1 MINNKRRMKC
11 DFCSNMFGDAKMLRQ
26 HQTKTQYCLK
36 IQAKIIVREKEAEAI
51 EKAKLEVEA
60 IEKAKIE
67 SEAIEKAKEL
77 LCQYC
82 GKNFK
87 NKYILHNHQIQ
98 VKYCLKIQESQNSQE
113 IISSLVVCK
122 YCNKNFSKGNF
133 NIHDSTCKKKI
144 QFFAEEIVKLKAE
157 QEKEIYKLK
166 VEQEK
171 NEEIIKLKTEQEIYY
186 KEQAIR
192 AQNTIEEIAK
202 QPTYQK
208 QTNKITQNN
217 IVADLT
223 ALDLNPSRVS
233 TTIVDKYTTSDFY
246 GGQRGAAQM
255 IYKYLATDDN
265 GKSQIICTDTSRG
278 KFHYKDMNG
287 KEVID
292 FRNVNLIKTINE
304 PLKKKAGEISVLE
317 MIKNPEM
324 METIGRNMSD
334 IAKLDYKNGVFN
346 TTMAELS
353 GKYCARPIINQITP
367 SIITPNQI
375 TLNVMD
381 DLNNITDECLSE
393 NVKHL
398 SIEHILK
405 GPEGYTEYALEYSLK
420 NSLKY
425 DRETLL
431 VKYKDKDGV
440 VIMDPGMV
448 NVSKKFFGSIQ
459 VKNSELIMAKLGM
472 LNFAENMDI
481 MIKLLD
487 YKIAVENIADGV
499 DGIAVVGVVD
509 YVDGVAPDDIIDKKN
524 FYDEFVKILLNKL

>member
-1 MINNKRRMKC
+1 MNKQQCK
-11 DFCSNMFGDAKMLRQ
+11 FCSNMFGDAQMLRQ
-26 HQTKTQYCLK
+26 HQTKTKYCLK
-36 IQAKIIVREKEAEAI
+36 IQQSIVKKEAEAI
-51 EKAKLEVEA
+51 EKAKLEDEA
-60 IEKAKIE
+60 IEQAKL
-67 SEAIEKAKEL
+67 EAEATEKAKESS
-77 LCQYC
+77 CQYC
-82 GKNFK
+82 GKYCKTK
-87 NKYILHNHQIQ
+87 NLLYIHQTQ
-98 VKYCLKIQESQNSQE
+98 AKYCLKIQESQNSQK
-113 IISSLVVCK
+113 IISALVVCK
-122 YCNKNFSKGNF
+122 YCNKKSSVSNSVK
-133 NIHDSTCKKKI
+133 HDLTCKKKN
-144 QFFAEEIVKLKAE
+144 QFLIEEI
-157 QEKEIYKLK
+157 
-166 VEQEK
+166 
-171 NEEIIKLKTEQEIYY
+171 NKLKTEQEITNLKAEKEISEIY

-255 IYKYLATDDN
+255 IYKYLATDEN
-265 GKSQIICTDTSRG
+265 GESQIICTDTSRG

-353 GKYCARPIINQITP
+353 GKYCACPIINQIT
-367 SIITPNQI
+367 SNI

-381 DLNNITDECLSE
+381 DLTNITDECLTE

-420 NSLKY
+420 NSLKCD

-459 VKNSELIMAKLGM
+459 VKNSELIMVQLGM

-481 MIKLLD
+481 MLKLLD

-509 YVDGVAPDDIIDKKN
+509 YIDGVAPDDIIDKKN
-524 FYDEFVKILLNKL
+524 FYDEFVKIMCSKI

>member
-1 MINNKRRMKC
+1 MIYYLKLQDLYLNLFLNMFNC
-11 DFCSNMFGDAKMLRQ
+11 EYCSNIFASSKILRH
-26 HQTKTQYCLK
+26 HQM
-36 IQAKIIVREKEAEAI
+36 
-51 EKAKLEVEA
+51 
-60 IEKAKIE
+60 
-67 SEAIEKAKEL
+67 
-77 LCQYC
+77 
-82 GKNFK
+82 N
-87 NKYILHNHQIQ
+87 
-98 VKYCLKIQESQNSQE
+98 VKYCLKIQEDQSKSIAQSKELLCKYCDKYCKTKNLLYIHQTQTKYCLKIQESKNSQE
-113 IISSLVVCK
+113 IIESLVVCK
-122 YCNKNFSKGNF
+122 YCNKKFSTGSF
-133 NIHDSTCKKKI
+133 NRHDSTCKKKN
-144 QFFAEEIVKLKAE
+144 QFLTEEIT
-157 QEKEIYKLK
+157 KLK
-166 VEQEK
+166 VEQDK
-171 NEEIIKLKTEQEIYY
+171 NEEIAKLKANQEKEIT
-186 KEQAIR
+186 KLKSEQAEEISVIYKDISIR

-217 IVADLT
+217 IVAGLT

-233 TTIVDKYTTSDFY
+233 TTIIDKYTTSDFY

-255 IYKYLATDDN
+255 IYKYLVTDEN

-381 DLNNITDECLSE
+381 TLNNITDECLTE
-393 NVKHL
+393 NIKHL

-405 GPEGYTEYALEYSLK
+405 GPEGYTEYALEYYLK
-420 NSLKY
+420 NSLKCY
-425 DRETLL
+425 NRETLL
-431 VKYKDKDGV
+431 VKYKNKDGV
-440 VIMDPGMV
+440 VIMDPGMI
-448 NVSKKFFGSIQ
+448 NISKKFFGSIQ
-459 VKNSELIMAKLGM
+459 LKNSELIMAKLGM
-472 LNFAENMDI
+472 LNFAENMDK

-499 DGIAVVGVVD
+499 DGVVGVD
-509 YVDGVAPDDIIDKKN
+509 YVDGITPDDIIDKKN
-524 FYDEFVKILLNKL
+524 FYDEFVKIMCSKI

>member
-1 MINNKRRMKC
+1 
-11 DFCSNMFGDAKMLRQ
+11 MLRQ
-26 HQTKTQYCLK
+26 HQTRTQYCLK
-36 IQAKIIVREKEAEAI
+36 IQAKLEAEAT
-51 EKAKLEVEA
+51 EKVK
-60 IEKAKIE
+60 E
-67 SEAIEKAKEL
+67 SS
-77 LCQYC
+77 CQYC
-82 GKNFK
+82 GKYFK
-87 NKYILHNHQIQ
+87 TKNLLNIHQTQ
-98 VKYCLKIQESQNSQE
+98 TKYCLKIQESQNSQE
-113 IISSLVVCK
+113 IISALVVCK
-122 YCNKNFSKGNF
+122 YCNKNFSVSNSGR
-133 NIHDSTCKKKI
+133 HDLTCKKKN
-144 QFFAEEIVKLKAE
+144 QFLTEE
-157 QEKEIYKLK
+157 
-166 VEQEK
+166 
-171 NEEIIKLKTEQEIYY
+171 NIKLKTEKEKDEEIAKLKAEKEKDQEISDIY

-353 GKYCARPIINQITP
+353 GKYCACPIINQIT
-367 SIITPNQI
+367 SNI

-381 DLNNITDECLSE
+381 DLTNITDECLTE

-420 NSLKY
+420 NSLKCD

-431 VKYKDKDGV
+431 VKYKNKDGV

-499 DGIAVVGVVD
+499 DGIAIVGVVD

-524 FYDEFVKILLNKL
+524 FYDEFVKIVCQKI